1 MSDPVNLN
9 SGTPVRF
16 NLANTLKYRQILSL
30 NEEVQMYLG
39 KDLHTRWIGP
49 VYHPEFFR
57 DFMPICLTHVL
68 RYEKMRDAIKFESP
82 SAEDTG
88 TDGNKKES
96 RLYAAFVS
104 DTPTFL
110 ASPDSKI

>member
-16 NLANTLKYRQILSL
+16 NFANTLKYRQILSL

-49 VYHPEFFR
+49 VFHREFFR

-68 RYEKMRDAIKFESP
+68 EYEKIRDTIKFESP
-82 SAEDTG
+82 SAENTS

-96 RLYAAFVS
+96 KLYAAFVS
-104 DTPTFL
+104 DTSTFSV
-110 ASPDSKI
+110 SPDLEI